1 VTNVAESVGLSKDAG
16 CGVAFALF
24 GGDVVGWEGG
34 VSSLLGQR
42 QVVGKKEGDYVRA
55 LSVPRK
61 NLPLLVTTA
70 LMRAL
75 RSSGDLAE
83 GLQ

>member
-1 VTNVAESVGLSKDAG
+1 VKTPAAVLPLPFLAVMSWAG
-16 CGVAFALF
+16 VLCVCVVSDDEQA
-24 GGDVVGWEGG
+24 GGERDEC
-34 VSSLLGQR
+34 
-42 QVVGKKEGDYVRA
+42 ENVRA

-70 LMRAL
+70 LSRAR
-75 RSSGDLAE
+75 RSSGVLAE

>member
-1 VTNVAESVGLSKDAG
+1 MVGDL
-16 CGVAFALF
+16 
-24 GGDVVGWEGG
+24 
-34 VSSLLGQR
+34 
-42 QVVGKKEGDYVRA
+42 RA

-70 LMRAL
+70 LRRAR

>member
-1 VTNVAESVGLSKDAG
+1 MGLGKDAG
-16 CGVAFALF
+16 CGVAFALL
-24 GGDVVGWEGG
+24 GGDVVGWEGV
-34 VSSLLGQR
+34 VSSLLGHR
-42 QVVGKKEGDYVRA
+42 QVVRKKEGEYVRA

>member
-1 VTNVAESVGLSKDAG
+1 MGWVVLVDFFFFLLSLPLSG
-16 CGVAFALF
+16 
-24 GGDVVGWEGG
+24 EGY
-34 VSSLLGQR
+34 
-42 QVVGKKEGDYVRA
+42 ERA

-70 LMRAL
+70 LSRAR
-75 RSSGDLAE
+75 RSSGDLAA